1 MENVSQIYGFLIKDC
16 IDIHKDVIDFCSD
29 IGFDVIS
36 WLLED
41 GTVLGFVNVPLIYW
55 ELAKCGSSHQWEATT
70 PNQRDIFGASQ
81 YGPWHSTPG
90 SKSTLKVHK
99 TCGTKGIKML
109 NAGGK

>member
-55 ELAKCGSSHQWEATT
+55 ELAKSGSNHQWEATT
-70 PNQRDIFGASQ
+70 PNQSGFLVHLSMVRGIQHLGVKVLLRFIKLVAQRAS
-81 YGPWHSTPG
+81 
-90 SKSTLKVHK
+90 K
-99 TCGTKGIKML
+99 C
-109 NAGGK
+109 